1 MAFSHRTRYV
11 CRIVKDFRLVVDH
24 CFRGVQ
30 MCSASD
36 QAGFLSSLRKCASVG
51 KDVEQASKDVPST

>member
-1 MAFSHRTRYV
+1 M